1 MKNRFKILVPII
13 VIISLSLIGCVSN
26 SKKIS
31 NQKVETFS
39 QVKTN
44 DLMKY
49 KGSYVGDNS
58 AVRNI
63 IAELPANVYSAG
75 FSLQTN
81 KKPYGII
88 INYKENQNLG
98 SEDYNNF
105 WNNKKPNEILEKNAV
120 ILFSLIQ
127 NSYTIEFNVDNI
139 GKKSYKYN
147 RKVLE
152 RKYGGDFK
160 KILKN
165 ETSFKNFLNKN

>member
-1 MKNRFKILVPII
+1 MKNKFKILLPII
-13 VIISLSLIGCVSN
+13 VIISLSLIGRISN
-26 SKKIS
+26 STNIS

-39 QVKTN
+39 QVKID

-49 KGSYVGDNS
+49 KDSYVGNNG
-58 AVRNI
+58 AVGNI
-63 IAELPANVYSAG
+63 IAKLPANVYSIG

-105 WNNKKPNEILEKNAV
+105 WINKKPNEFLEKNAV

-127 NSYTIEFNVDNI
+127 NCDTIEFNVDNI
-139 GKKSYKYN
+139 GKKSYKYT
-147 RKVLE
+147 RKAIVQ
-152 RKYGGDFK
+152 KYGGDLK
-160 KILKN
+160 GILKD
-165 ETSFKNFLNKN
+165 ETSFKNFLN